1 MDIEVHEDIATKDAP
16 AGVAMVERDDAL
28 KFAART
34 RQNLEYVE
42 EVWQEHQT
50 RGDASSVRL
59 VTHILNSPLGL
70 LVFSME
76 RKFLKN
82 VEDSSG
88 IEWMRGRAASR
99 SNPYRSTR

>member
-1 MDIEVHEDIATKDAP
+1 M
-16 AGVAMVERDDAL
+16 
-28 KFAART
+28 
-34 RQNLEYVE
+34 
-42 EVWQEHQT
+42 
-50 RGDASSVRL
+50 RL
-59 VTHILNSPLGL
+59 VTHILNSTLGL

-99 SNPYRSTR
+99 SNPLPINALDTEVTRRQWVSSIAVLKFDSPPPPTFAHAWQP